1 MGDMHVQVD
10 ILLDALE
17 RKKALLEEILE
28 FTKEQSDLLA
38 KEDLNTSS
46 FNNIMSNKQVRID
59 KLIQIDEGFES
70 AFDRIKSTL
79 KSQPSLYKEAIG
91 KMKQHI
97 TDVSDLGVEI
107 QVTEM
112 RNKQR
117 FDLKSQNIKGDVKNF
132 RNQKSAV
139 SSYHNN
145 YNKQKKADQPH
156 FFDSK
161 K

>member
-1 MGDMHVQVD
+1 MGDMHLQVD
-10 ILLDALE
+10 ILVEALE
-17 RKKALLEEILE
+17 KKKVLLEEILDYS
-28 FTKEQSDLLA
+28 KEQSNLLM
-38 KEDLNTSS
+38 KEDFNTTS
-46 FNNIMSNKQVRID
+46 FNNIMSNKQIRID

-79 KSQPSLYKEAIG
+79 KAQPSLYKEAIE

-97 TDVSDLGVEI
+97 TEVSDLGVEI

-132 RNQKSAV
+132 RNQRTAV